1 MITIKTLSEQF
12 PKPGTLVWIGIRPA
26 RKQAMLTPDCVMA
39 DSKQGLIGDRYSGRN
54 GKRHVTLFQQE
65 HIQAIESFTGKSI
78 SPETF
83 RRNLLIQGIN
93 LLSLKGQ
100 TFQIGETTLQ
110 MTGLCHPCSQ
120 MEEALGVGG
129 YNAMRGHG
137 GITARVVSGVLICL
151 GDELTIIMETKAD
164 SELYLA

>member
-1 MITIKTLSEQF
+1 MMTIKNLCEQF
-12 PKPGTLVWIGIRPA
+12 PKSGTLVWIGIRPA

-39 DSKQGLIGDRYSGRN
+39 DSQQGLIGDRYSGRN

-65 HIQAIESFTGKSI
+65 HIQAIESYTGKSI
-78 SPETF
+78 PPETF

-100 TFQIGETTLQ
+100 TFQIGEATLQ

-137 GITARVVSGVLICL
+137 GITARVISDGLMSR
-151 GDELTIIMETKAD
+151 GDEVTIIGET
-164 SELYLA
+164 ELESQLS